1 MSDFTTPSLALMLLL
16 TGFAYSLPVLLFPS
30 NHSLNGSMSSEVLN
44 LYFLVGWMGL
54 AHFIYAYY
62 GQALALKRNP
72 ANLAPYLIG
81 VVLGAIVLATMRYFM
96 GFMLFSF
103 LMWIYFLPHFVKA
116 EIHFTTVLEK
126 KTVKESAGVYLF
138 PAIAFSFFTF
148 ALFGPVEFVS
158 NPWNLIL
165 MAVGCLVLGLFLGLK
180 KQLSDRGVSRYA
192 LLAIFLI
199 AEALVWATYRKYMV
213 FQFQEGIYVFHI
225 AMASFYHYMR
235 SYDFAR
241 RMGISRGEP
250 VTWKYSASIVCVNL
264 VVVLLGYIVLRTS
277 ALAPF
282 DYLFD
287 VSYFTFWVGL
297 HQWASDVFNHLKKR
311 PQPVAVQA

>member
-126 KTVKESAGVYLF
+126 KKVKESAGVYLF

-180 KQLSDRGVSRYA
+180 KQLSDRGRFSLRFVGNIPDCRSTGMGNLSQIYGLPISRRHLCLPYSNGK
-192 LLAIFLI
+192 LLPLHAFLRLR
-199 AEALVWATYRKYMV
+199 APD
-213 FQFQEGIYVFHI
+213 GH
-225 AMASFYHYMR
+225 
-235 SYDFAR
+235 FAR
-241 RMGISRGEP
+241 RARHLEIFG
-250 VTWKYSASIVCVNL
+250 KYRMRQSCRCFARL
-264 VVVLLGYIVLRTS
+264 HRFAHKRAR
-277 ALAPF
+277 AL
-282 DYLFD
+282 
-287 VSYFTFWVGL
+287 
-297 HQWASDVFNHLKKR
+297 
-311 PQPVAVQA
+311 